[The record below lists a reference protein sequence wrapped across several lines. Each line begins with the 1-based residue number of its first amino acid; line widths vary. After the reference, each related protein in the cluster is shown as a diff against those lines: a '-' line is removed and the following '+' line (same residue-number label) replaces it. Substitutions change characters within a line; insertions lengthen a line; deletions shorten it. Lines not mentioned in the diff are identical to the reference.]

1 MRSRVVALTI
11 AVLAV
16 GLTACVG
23 TPPTA
28 PSSGASATDDDH
40 GDRVGATEL
49 TEPPLGLTMIDEAGT
64 VTHLDLWDES
74 IASLGT
80 IAPPR
85 GIASDGR
92 YVFAETATGIEIV
105 DSGVWTWDHV
115 DHFHY
120 YRASPEILGTVAGH
134 GPAVV
139 ATTNQST
146 SGSTGIFFEG
156 SGEAVL
162 LDTEALSRGE
172 LSERFRLEVA
182 PHDGLV
188 VPVGSFAV
196 VTEAGPDGRVDRVA
210 GYADDGAPE
219 GIQVACPDARGTITT
234 RVGAVIG
241 CRDAALLAEVT
252 DGELTLTRIP
262 YPPGTTAAP
271 AESFHNREGRP
282 TAAALA
288 GESGA
293 NGIWLLDTRAQA
305 WTLLPSPEPLVTVT
319 AVDDDAD
326 TVLALT
332 TEGRL
337 IVLDGTDGAVRART
351 EPLVAASVADS
362 GAHAP
367 PIVADAQRAYVSG
380 PREQKLFEIDFAD
393 DARIARTFDT
403 AAPFQFTAGTGR

>member
-1 MRSRVVALTI
+1 MRSRVFALTV

-16 GLTACVG
+16 GLTACAG
-23 TPPTA
+23 TPATT
-28 PSSGASATDDDH
+28 PSSGASATGDDH
-40 GDRVGATEL
+40 GERAGATEL

-64 VTHLDLWDES
+64 VTHLDLWDETVS
-74 IASLGT
+74 DLGA

-85 GIASDGR
+85 SVASDGR
-92 YVFAETATGIEIV
+92 YLFAETATGVEIV

-120 YRASPEILGTVAGH
+120 YRASPEILGTVEGQ
-134 GPAVV
+134 GPARV
-139 ATTNQST
+139 ATTNQSM
-146 SGSTGIFFEG
+146 SGSTGVFFEG

-162 LDTEALSRGE
+162 LDTEALSHGT
-172 LSERFRLEVA
+172 LTERFRLEVT

-188 VPVGSFAV
+188 VPVGSFAL
-196 VTEAGPDGRVDRVA
+196 VTEAGPDGRADRVA
-210 GYADDGAPE
+210 AYSGDGAPV
-219 GIQVACPDARGTITT
+219 GMQATCPDARGTITT

-241 CRDAALLAEVT
+241 CRDAALLAEVVA
-252 DGELTLTRIP
+252 GELTLSRIP
-262 YPPGTTAAP
+262 YPPGTTAAA

-282 TAAALA
+282 TVAALA
-288 GESGA
+288 GESGTD
-293 NGIWLLDTRAQA
+293 GIWLLNTRAQT

-326 TVLALT
+326 TVLAVT
-332 TEGRL
+332 REGRV

-351 EPLVAASVADS
+351 EPLVAASIDDA
-362 GAHAP
+362 GAQVPA
-367 PIVADAQRAYVSG
+367 IVADAQRAYVSG

-403 AAPFQFTAGTGR
+403 AAPFQFIAGTGR